1 MQKSKSVIYY
11 ITRKEVKLEGLGVY
25 ERSKEELE
33 KIKKSIATDE
43 INITMSNLDGNTR
56 LALTQAIDRVIKQRY
71 PEVMSVIT
79 GVK

>member
-11 ITRKEVKLEGLGVY
+11 ITGKEVKLEGLGVY

>member
-11 ITRKEVKLEGLGVY
+11 IIGKEVKLEGLGVY

>member
-1 MQKSKSVIYY
+1 M
-11 ITRKEVKLEGLGVY
+11 EGLGVY

>member
-11 ITRKEVKLEGLGVY
+11 ITRKEVKLEGLGIY